1 MKTFAAK
8 LIGRS
13 ALIFLVGLRTGL
25 IRREIPNNKQNP
37 IIMYGQFQPVM
48 LVNNNFMSW
57 YVFHL
62 STGTATVWS
71 VFTDTHL
78 HID

>member
-8 LIGRS
+8 LIGRG

-37 IIMYGQFQPVM
+37 VIMYGQF
-48 LVNNNFMSW
+48 
-57 YVFHL
+57 
-62 STGTATVWS
+62 
-71 VFTDTHL
+71 
-78 HID
+78 